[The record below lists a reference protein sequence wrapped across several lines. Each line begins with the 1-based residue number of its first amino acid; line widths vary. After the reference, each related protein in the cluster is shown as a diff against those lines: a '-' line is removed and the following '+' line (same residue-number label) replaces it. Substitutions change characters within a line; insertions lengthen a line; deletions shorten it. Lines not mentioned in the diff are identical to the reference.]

1 MSVRRHI
8 PKIVGTLVV
17 LGVGALMVNV
27 VRDFLNTPEE
37 PPRKGPQQ
45 VTLITPPPPPPPPP
59 QERPPEPE
67 IEDEV
72 ELEESEPVDDLPEEA
87 SNDEPPPGADLGID
101 AEGGAGSDSF
111 GLIGR
116 KGGRGLLD
124 GAGNPSRYYANQLS
138 REIEN
143 ALQDHDAVRRRSY
156 SVGINVWVSSD
167 GRISRAEL
175 TTTTG
180 SRETDALLI
189 EAIMGARTAALRPPA
204 DMEQPIR
211 LRISSQ
217 L

>member
-27 VRDFLNTPEE
+27 VRDFLNAPDE

-45 VTLITPPPPPPPPP
+45 VTLITPPPPPPPP

-72 ELEESEPVDDLPEEA
+72 ELEEPEPVDDLPEEA
-87 SNDEPPPGADLGID
+87 SNEPPPGADLGID
-101 AEGGAGSDSF
+101 AEGGAGSDGF

-124 GAGNPSRYYANQLS
+124 GAGDPSRYYANQLG

-167 GRISRAEL
+167 GRVSRVEL
-175 TTTTG
+175 ATTTG
-180 SRETDALLI
+180 SRETDALLT
-189 EAIMGARTAALRPPA
+189 EAIMGARTAALRPPP

-211 LRISSQ
+211 LRVSSQ